1 MREVG
6 KQGFTLIEV
15 VVAMAILGVGLVI
28 IIELF
33 SGGLRLGRTSEEYT
47 RAVEFARLKM
57 EEMSVAETIAEGLTE
72 GEFEGDYRWQVEV
85 RKVDLLPAIDK
96 TTDFKLPVE
105 HYQILV
111 SVLWKSGSRTRS
123 AGLELYKTV
132 KTVESEIK
140 G

>member
-15 VVAMAILGVGLVI
+15 VVAMAILGVGLVV

-57 EEMSVAETIAEGLTE
+57 EEMSVAETIVEGLTE
-72 GEFEGDYRWQVEV
+72 GELEGDYRWQVEV

-96 TTDFKLPVE
+96 STDFKPPVE
-105 HYQILV
+105 HYQILIN
-111 SVLWKSGSRTRS
+111 VLWNSGSRARS
-123 AGLELYKTV
+123 AVLESYKTV
-132 KTVESEIK
+132 KTVESAFK